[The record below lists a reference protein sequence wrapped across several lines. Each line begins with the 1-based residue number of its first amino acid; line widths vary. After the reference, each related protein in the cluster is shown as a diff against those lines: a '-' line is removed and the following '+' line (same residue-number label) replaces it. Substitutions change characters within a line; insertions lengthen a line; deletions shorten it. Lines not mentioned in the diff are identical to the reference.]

1 MGSEERIMRRVLRTR
16 RFRNELIARR
26 VSRTVLA
33 QREFNNDNKGTI
45 EVKKASMLSH
55 EDTSSSSDSSD
66 DESSTLERRL
76 ASKLVD
82 KLNVK
87 NEQSEGVPE
96 IAPEVESEV
105 IVEEVVN
112 PFTQG
117 HTRSLI
123 QAKVDL
129 ILKSPIYKD
138 LLEARAAAVANQTA
152 LEQAAAAEQAAYL
165 ARHTSFMT
173 NPISK

>member
-1 MGSEERIMRRVLRTR
+1 M
-16 RFRNELIARR
+16 
-26 VSRTVLA
+26 
-33 QREFNNDNKGTI
+33 
-45 EVKKASMLSH
+45 
-55 EDTSSSSDSSD
+55 SSD

-96 IAPEVESEV
+96 IAPEVEPEA

-112 PFTQG
+112 PFTEE

-123 QAKVDL
+123 QAKVDF
-129 ILKSPIYKD
+129 ILKVGCLSSCMFLFIFQFVK
-138 LLEARAAAVANQTA
+138 
-152 LEQAAAAEQAAYL
+152 
-165 ARHTSFMT
+165 
-173 NPISK
+173 K

>member
-1 MGSEERIMRRVLRTR
+1 M
-16 RFRNELIARR
+16 
-26 VSRTVLA
+26 
-33 QREFNNDNKGTI
+33 
-45 EVKKASMLSH
+45 
-55 EDTSSSSDSSD
+55 SSD

-112 PFTQG
+112 PFTQE

-129 ILKSPIYKD
+129 ILKVGCLSSCMFLFIFQLVK
-138 LLEARAAAVANQTA
+138 
-152 LEQAAAAEQAAYL
+152 
-165 ARHTSFMT
+165 
-173 NPISK
+173 K